1 MQLHAWAGWPG
12 SASGMQCGVEY
23 SWWTLRGWPHS
34 AHLSSGLFASV
45 IVTNSKAVY
54 VPPDW
59 YEGPDGLVREKPPA
73 TLGHS
78 TLEARL
84 ASLFEV
90 GSVRRKVLVEATP
103 IGPNGRCCARTRWST
118 RWTGTSRCASGLGCR
133 AMLTSRQ
140 PSRSRSAPQ
149 TRT

>member
-23 SWWTLRGWPHS
+23 SWWALRGWPHS

-59 YEGPDGLVREKPPA
+59 YEGTNTEEPLGALAPGPSPTFAADGLRRLGRRVLWLLK
-73 TLGHS
+73 TL
-78 TLEARL
+78 
-84 ASLFEV
+84 
-90 GSVRRKVLVEATP
+90 
-103 IGPNGRCCARTRWST
+103 ARTVGRP
-118 RWTGTSRCASGLGCR
+118 RHCAGL
-133 AMLTSRQ
+133 AD
-140 PSRSRSAPQ
+140 A
-149 TRT
+149 